1 MRISDWS
8 SDVCSSDLAGH
19 GPGRCALHVLYEP
32 VERPECETGQAVD
45 PARREAAEQV
55 AEDAEP
61 AALERRIF
69 PKLDVVHWPGIP
81 TLGDLAKLDARRT
94 EQRHADEELRGIGS
108 ASIRPEHLDNLG
120 QIGRAHV

>member
-94 EQRHADEELRGIGS
+94 EQRT
-108 ASIRPEHLDNLG
+108 
-120 QIGRAHV
+120 IGRASCRERECKFV